1 MLFLNVKSCDH
12 KLKHYKGDG
21 KMKVE
26 TVQQFY
32 VLQYLKDNF
41 YVEELKLTLID
52 RYTIRVKDVNGDQ
65 MDFYW
70 CTEEGKVKY
79 KEVV

>member
-1 MLFLNVKSCDH
+1 MIQCEEVDPEIEFIKVRCR
-12 KLKHYKGDG
+12 

-32 VLQYLKDNF
+32 VKEFLEQQF
-41 YVEELKLTLID
+41 YIEELKLELID
-52 RYTIRVKDVNGDQ
+52 RYTIRVKDSNGDV

-70 CTEEGKVKY
+70 DTESNSVKY
-79 KEVV
+79 KDV

>member
-1 MLFLNVKSCDH
+1 
-12 KLKHYKGDG
+12 
-21 KMKVE
+21 MKVE

-32 VLQYLKDNF
+32 IKQFLEDNF
-41 YVEELKLTLID
+41 DMEYIKLTLID
-52 RYTIRVKDVNGDQ
+52 RYTIRVKDVNNEE

-70 CTEEGKVKY
+70 DTESNSVKY

>member
-1 MLFLNVKSCDH
+1 
-12 KLKHYKGDG
+12 
-21 KMKVE
+21 MKVD

-32 VLQYLKDNF
+32 IKQYLEDNF
-41 YVEELKLTLID
+41 DMEYIKLELID
-52 RYTIRVKDVNGDQ
+52 RYTIRVKDMNNDV

-70 CTEEGKVKY
+70 DTESNGVKY

>member
-1 MLFLNVKSCDH
+1 MMMKRYDP
-12 KLKHYKGDG
+12 KLKGDE

-26 TVQQFY
+26 TVQQYY

-41 YVEELKLTLID
+41 DMEYIKLTLID
-52 RYTIRVKDVNGDQ
+52 RYTIRVKDMNNDV

-70 CTEEGKVKY
+70 DTESNGVKY